1 MPAAQAIQVRRK
13 GAAVM
18 ADEAIRLPA
27 AVWLDSMRIDCTNDD
42 GPEPQ
47 LLAEWSCVDGWVEIS
62 VPVDLGALGE
72 TVTVRFPGWLIP
84 GIAQPRSVVDVGYE
98 LIARQATS
106 GGSRRPD
113 TPTPAAEAGLH
124 AQDRTTDPKH
134 KSGKAV

>member
-1 MPAAQAIQVRRK
+1 MAQVIQVRRE

-27 AVWLDSMRIDCTNDD
+27 GVWLDSMRIDCTNDD
-42 GPEPQ
+42 GPEPE

-84 GIAQPRSVVDVGYE
+84 GITQPRSVVDVGYE

-106 GGSRRPD
+106 GVSRRPD
-113 TPTPAAEAGLH
+113 SPTPATEARIH
-124 AQDRTTDPKH
+124 ARDRTTEPKH
-134 KSGKAV
+134 KPGKAV

>member
-1 MPAAQAIQVRRK
+1 MPVAQVIQVRRK
-13 GAAVM
+13 GSAVM

-27 AVWLDSMRIDCTNDD
+27 GVWLDSMRIDCTNDD
-42 GPEPQ
+42 GPELE

-84 GIAQPRSVVDVGYE
+84 GITQPRSVVDVGYE

-106 GGSRRPD
+106 GSRRPD
-113 TPTPAAEAGLH
+113 SPTAAAEARLH
-124 AQDRTTDPKH
+124 ARDRTTDPKH